1 MTNFPKI
8 IFCSIIFFIFG
19 ITWGSFLPAP
29 FFIYPSIFLVI
40 LIFWLLIKPKYL
52 IKNIWLVVFILSF
65 FIFGIWRYQ
74 ISFDQI
80 NESHIGFYNGENI
93 VFQGKIV
100 KEPDV
105 RLNKTNLTIGQ
116 IIFKDESIKGKVL
129 VSVPLYSN
137 YNLNDFLQIECKLSQ
152 PGIIEDFNYH
162 EYLARYD
169 IYSICSWAKIKVLE
183 KGNNQ
188 GIYSK
193 ILWFKNKTK
202 DSINT
207 YFNEPQASIISA
219 SLLGLKRQVPQ
230 EVRDWFSRSGISHIL
245 AISGLHIS
253 ILAQLIMIFCTSVLL
268 IRRQKAF
275 WPTLVIIILFVLLA
289 GAPASAIRAAIMGLG
304 LIWTQKIGRPQTGK
318 RIIIYTAAIMLLINP
333 KLLKADIGFQ
343 LSFMAIFGLSLLPE
357 YFNQFF
363 KKIPNFR
370 IFPLRQYLSATLS
383 AQIFVLPLILYYFG
397 NLSLIAPL
405 TNVLV
410 LSIMPLIMTLGFLFA
425 LAGLVHFWL
434 IKIVFYPLWLL
445 LTAII
450 LIAKIGANIPGLSF
464 VFADFSIFLVII
476 LYILI
481 IFWIIKIKKNENQET

>member
-1 MTNFPKI
+1 MKSSRI
-8 IFCSIIFFIFG
+8 IFWSILFFIFG
-19 ITWGSFLPAP
+19 IAWGSFLPAP
-29 FFIYPSIFLVI
+29 FFIYPSIFLFI
-40 LIFWLLIKPKYL
+40 LIFWFLIKPKYL
-52 IKNIWLVVFILSF
+52 VKNIWLFIFCVIF

-80 NESHIGFYNGENI
+80 NENHIAFYNGEKI
-93 VFQGKIV
+93 IFQGKIV

-105 RLNKTNLTIGQ
+105 RIKKINLTISQ
-116 IIFKDESIKGKVL
+116 IIFQNKTIKGSVL
-129 VSVPLYSN
+129 TSTSLYSD
-137 YNLNDFLQIECKLSQ
+137 YKLNDFLQIECKLNQ

-169 IYSICSWAKIKVLE
+169 IYSTCGWAQIKVLE
-183 KGNNQ
+183 KGDNH
-188 GIYSK
+188 GVYSK
-193 ILWFKNKTK
+193 ILLFKNKTK
-202 DSINT
+202 NSIDT
-207 YFNEPQASIISA
+207 YFTEPQGSFISA

-275 WPTLVIIILFVLLA
+275 WPTLIIIVLFVFLA
-289 GAPASAIRAAIMGLG
+289 GAPASAVRAAIMGLG
-304 LIWTQKIGRPQTGK
+304 LIWTQKIGRPQAGK
-318 RIIIYTAAIMLLINP
+318 RIIIYTVAIMLLINP
-333 KLLKADIGFQ
+333 KLLKVDIGFQ
-343 LSFMAIFGLSLLPE
+343 LSFMAVFGLSLLPE

-363 KKIPNFR
+363 QKIPNFR
-370 IFPLRQYLSATLS
+370 IFPLRQYLSASLS
-383 AQIFVLPLILYYFG
+383 AQIFVLPLVLYYFG

-405 TNVLV
+405 ANVLV
-410 LSIMPLIMTLGFLFA
+410 LSILPLIMIFGFLFA

-434 IKIVFYPLWLL
+434 AKIIFYPLWLL
-445 LTAII
+445 LTAVI

-464 VFADFSIFLVII
+464 VFADFPFFLVII

-481 IFWIIKIKKNENQET
+481 IFWLMKIKKNENQEI

>member
-1 MTNFPKI
+1 MKSSRT
-8 IFCSIIFFIFG
+8 IFWSILFFIFG
-19 ITWGSFLPAP
+19 IAWGSFLPAP
-29 FFIYPSIFLVI
+29 FFIYPSIFLFI
-40 LIFWLLIKPKYL
+40 LIFWFLIKPKYL
-52 IKNIWLVVFILSF
+52 IKNIWLIVFVLSF
-65 FIFGIWRYQ
+65 FILGIWRYQ

-80 NESHIGFYNGENI
+80 NENHIAFYNGEKI

-105 RLNKTNLTIGQ
+105 RVNKINLTIGQ
-116 IIFKDESIKGKVL
+116 IIFQNKTIKGSVL
-129 VSVPLYSN
+129 TSTSLYSD
-137 YNLNDFLQIECKLSQ
+137 YQLNDFLQIECKLSQ

-169 IYSICSWAKIKVLE
+169 IYSICGWAKIEILE

-202 DSINT
+202 NSINT
-207 YFNEPQASIISA
+207 YFTEPQGSFISA

-230 EVRDWFSRSGISHIL
+230 EVRDWFSRSGISHVL

-275 WPTLVIIILFVLLA
+275 WPTFIIIILFVILA
-289 GAPASAIRAAIMGLG
+289 GAPASAVRAAIMGLG
-304 LIWTQKIGRPQTGK
+304 LIWTQKIGRAQSGK

-343 LSFMAIFGLSLLPE
+343 LSFMAVFGLSLLPE

-370 IFPLRQYLSATLS
+370 IFPLRQYLSASLS
-383 AQIFVLPLILYYFG
+383 AQIFVLPLVLYYFG

-425 LAGLVHFWL
+425 LAGLIHFWL
-434 IKIVFYPLWLL
+434 VKIIFYPLWLL
-445 LTAII
+445 LTAVI

-464 VFADFSIFLVII
+464 VFADFPLFLVIV

-481 IFWIIKIKKNENQET
+481 IFWLMKIKKNETPEI

>member
-1 MTNFPKI
+1 M
-8 IFCSIIFFIFG
+8 
-19 ITWGSFLPAP
+19 
-29 FFIYPSIFLVI
+29 
-40 LIFWLLIKPKYL
+40 IKPKYL
-52 IKNIWLVVFILSF
+52 IKNILLVIFVLSF
-65 FIFGIWRYQ
+65 FILGIWRYQ

-80 NESHIGFYNGENI
+80 NENHISFYNGEKI

-105 RLNKTNLTIGQ
+105 RINKTNLTISQ
-116 IIFKDESIKGKVL
+116 IIFQDKTIKGSVL
-129 VSVPLYSN
+129 TSTSLYSD
-137 YNLNDFLQIECKLSQ
+137 YKLNDFLQIECKLNQ

-169 IYSICSWAKIKVLE
+169 IYSTCGWAKIKVLE
-183 KGNNQ
+183 KGDNQ
-188 GIYSK
+188 GVYSK

-202 DSINT
+202 NSINSFFT
-207 YFNEPQASIISA
+207 EPQGSFISA

-230 EVRDWFSRSGISHIL
+230 EIRDWFSRSGISHIL

-275 WPTLVIIILFVLLA
+275 WPTLIIIVLFVILA
-289 GAPASAIRAAIMGLG
+289 GAPASAVRAAIMGLG
-304 LIWTQKIGRPQTGK
+304 LIWTQKIGRPQAGK
-318 RIIIYTAAIMLLINP
+318 RIIIYTVAIMLLINP
-333 KLLKADIGFQ
+333 KLLKVDIRFQ
-343 LSFMAIFGLSLLPE
+343 LSFMAVFGLSLLPE

-363 KKIPNFR
+363 QKIPNFR
-370 IFPLRQYLSATLS
+370 IFPLRQYLSASLS
-383 AQIFVLPLILYYFG
+383 AQIFVLPLVLYYFG

-405 TNVLV
+405 ANVLV
-410 LSIMPLIMTLGFLFA
+410 LSILPLIMIFGFLFA

-434 IKIVFYPLWLL
+434 AKIIFYPLWLL
-445 LTAII
+445 LTAVI

-464 VFADFSIFLVII
+464 VFADFPFFLVII

-481 IFWIIKIKKNENQET
+481 IFWLMKIKKNENQEI

>member
-1 MTNFPKI
+1 MINLSKI
-8 IFCSIIFFIFG
+8 IFYSILFFIFG
-19 ITWGSFLPAP
+19 IAWGSFLSVP
-29 FFIYPSIFLVI
+29 FFIYPSIFLFI
-40 LIFWLLIKPKYL
+40 LIFLFLIKPKYL
-52 IKNIWLVVFILSF
+52 IKNIWLVVFVLSF
-65 FIFGIWRYQ
+65 FIFGLWRYQ

-80 NESHIGFYNGENI
+80 NEDHISFYNGENI
-93 VFQGKIV
+93 LFQGKIV

-105 RLNKTNLTIGQ
+105 KVNKTNL
-116 IIFKDESIKGKVL
+116 IIDKIVFKNKNTKGKIL
-129 VSVPLYSN
+129 VFVPLYSH
-137 YNLNDFLQIECKLSQ
+137 YQLNDLLQIECKLEQ
-152 PGIIEDFNYH
+152 PKPIEDFNYH

-169 IYSICSWAKIKVLE
+169 IYSMCGWAEIKVLE
-183 KGNNQ
+183 KGNNK
-188 GIYSK
+188 GVYSK
-193 ILWFKNKTK
+193 ILWFKNKTEN
-202 DSINT
+202 SINI
-207 YFNEPQASIISA
+207 YFTEPQGSFISA

-275 WPTLVIIILFVLLA
+275 WPTLIIIILFVFLA
-289 GAPASAIRAAIMGLG
+289 GAPASAVRAAIMGLG
-304 LIWTQKIGRPQTGK
+304 LIWTQKIGRPQAGK

-333 KLLKADIGFQ
+333 KLLKVDIGFQ
-343 LSFMAIFGLSLLPE
+343 LSFMAVFGLSLLPE

-363 KKIPNFR
+363 QKIPNFR
-370 IFPLRQYLSATLS
+370 IFPFRQYLSTTLS
-383 AQIFVLPLILYYFG
+383 AQIFVLPLVLYYFG

-410 LSIMPLIMTLGFLFA
+410 LSVMPLIMTLGFLFA
-425 LAGLVHFWL
+425 LAGLIHFWL
-434 IKIVFYPLWLL
+434 AKIVFYPLWLL

-464 VFADFSIFLVII
+464 IFADFPLFLVII

-481 IFWIIKIKKNENQET
+481 IFWLVKIKKNEHQKI